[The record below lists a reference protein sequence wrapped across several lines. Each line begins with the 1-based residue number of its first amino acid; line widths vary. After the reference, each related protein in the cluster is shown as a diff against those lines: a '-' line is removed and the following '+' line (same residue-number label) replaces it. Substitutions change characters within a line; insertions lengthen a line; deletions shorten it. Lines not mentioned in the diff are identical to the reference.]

1 MPNEKNKKLSRTLQK
16 RQKKS
21 LLSVLLQVGP
31 LFLQGLLAVVYNPSV
46 IWPLSTLFCYHSP
59 PNSSYSEHN
68 GFLWVTLT
76 CQTSFFGALVPAIP
90 FQWVVLF
97 PDLCVVG
104 ALLSFRLESKCYNFK
119 VTFLEFPTNS
129 I

>member
-1 MPNEKNKKLSRTLQK
+1 M
-16 RQKKS
+16 
-21 LLSVLLQVGP
+21 GP

-68 GFLWVTLT
+68 DLLWVTLT